1 MEQRNFDGAEPLQPA
16 MHQMYDDWALGGEL
30 GPRGAESLVLT
41 APDGSARAPD
51 HTADEAALVARARE
65 GDQEAFG
72 TLVRLHQRQV
82 YALALRMLRNS
93 DDAVEA
99 IQEVF
104 LAAWQGLAGFR
115 GDARFTTWLY
125 RIAYNHCLKIAERQ
139 RRDATARAEL
149 AAESARAWSAEG
161 ALSARMASDAERA
174 MRERVRGEIASLPP
188 KYRAVL
194 VLRHL
199 NELSYEE
206 MAEVM
211 RVPIGTVKTQLFRAR
226 ALLKERLEALGRF
239 RDEGINRA
247 GELRAEIEAG
257 LRGIL
262 ERGRESHAE
271 GEI

>member
-1 MEQRNFDGAEPLQPA
+1 MEQRNIGGAEPLKST
-16 MHQMYDDWALGGEL
+16 MHDDWALGGVS
-30 GPRGAESLVLT
+30 GAHGAKRAAL
-41 APDGSARAPD
+41 PAREGAALPL
-51 HTADEAALVARARE
+51 AQSVEEVALVARARE
-65 GDQEAFG
+65 GDQEAFSA
-72 TLVRLHQRQV
+72 LVRLHQRQV

-99 IQEVF
+99 TQEVF

-115 GDARFTTWLY
+115 GDARFATWLY

-139 RRDATARAEL
+139 RRDTAVRAEL

-174 MRERVRGEIASLPP
+174 MRERVRGEIANLPP

-199 NELSYEE
+199 NDLSYEE

-226 ALLKERLEALGRF
+226 ALLKERLEVLGRF

-271 GEI
+271 GEV

>member
-1 MEQRNFDGAEPLQPA
+1 MDQRNIGGAEPLQSG
-16 MHQMYDDWALGGEL
+16 MHDEWALGGIESTS
-30 GPRGAESLVLT
+30 GAEGAALPALDSTARPLVPATSDASLV
-41 APDGSARAPD
+41 
-51 HTADEAALVARARE
+51 ALARE

-72 TLVRLHQRQV
+72 ALVRLHQRQV

-93 DDAVEA
+93 EDAVEA
-99 IQEVF
+99 TQEVF

-115 GDARFTTWLY
+115 GDARFATWLY
-125 RIAYNHCLKIAERQ
+125 RIAYNHCLKVAERQ

-161 ALSARMASDAERA
+161 ALSARIASDAERA
-174 MRERVRGEIASLPP
+174 MRERVRGEIANLPP

-226 ALLKERLEALGRF
+226 ALLKERMEALGRF
-239 RDEGINRA
+239 RDEGISRA

-271 GEI
+271 GDV

>member
-1 MEQRNFDGAEPLQPA
+1 MQ
-16 MHQMYDDWALGGEL
+16 MHDEWARSGVLGSH
-30 GPRGAESLVLT
+30 GAESAALPALDSASAALT
-41 APDGSARAPD
+41 QS
-51 HTADEAALVARARE
+51 ADEAALVVRARE

-72 TLVRLHQRQV
+72 ALVRLHQRQV
-82 YALALRMLRNS
+82 YALALRMLRNTE
-93 DDAVEA
+93 DAVEA
-99 IQEVF
+99 TQEVF

-115 GDARFTTWLY
+115 GDARFATWLY

-161 ALSARMASDAERA
+161 ALSTRMALDAERA
-174 MRERVRGEIASLPP
+174 MRERVRGEIANLPP

-262 ERGRESHAE
+262 ERGRESRAE
-271 GEI
+271 GEV

>member
-1 MEQRNFDGAEPLQPA
+1 MDQRNFGGSEPLQPG
-16 MHQMYDDWALGGEL
+16 MHDDWALG
-30 GPRGAESLVLT
+30 
-41 APDGSARAPD
+41 RAPGM
-51 HTADEAALVARARE
+51 HGADSAALPVLEGVAAAAPLARVADDAALVARARG

-72 TLVRLHQRQV
+72 ALVRLHQRQV
-82 YALALRMLRNS
+82 YALALRMLRNTE
-93 DDAVEA
+93 DAVEA
-99 IQEVF
+99 TQEVF

-115 GDARFTTWLY
+115 GDARFATWLY

-161 ALSARMASDAERA
+161 ALSARMALDAERA
-174 MRERVRGEIASLPP
+174 MRERVRGEIANLPP

-239 RDEGINRA
+239 RDERINRA

-262 ERGRESHAE
+262 ERGHESHAE
-271 GEI
+271 GEV